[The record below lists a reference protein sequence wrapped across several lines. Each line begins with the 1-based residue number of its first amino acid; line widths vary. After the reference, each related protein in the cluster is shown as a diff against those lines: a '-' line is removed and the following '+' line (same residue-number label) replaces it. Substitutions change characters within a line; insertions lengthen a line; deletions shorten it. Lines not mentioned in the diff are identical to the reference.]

1 MKKTYNQP
9 ISTCVDY
16 YPESE
21 IMVIVGSCGHA
32 ENEDDMPTRKRDMN
46 TNGGI
51 WSDIKE

>member
-21 IMVIVGSCGHA
+21 IMVIVGSGRA
-32 ENEDDMPTRKRDMN
+32 ENEDDIPTRKRDMN

-51 WSDIKE
+51 WSGIKE